1 LNNTKRIAI
10 LSLLTALTVILAK
23 LLAINLQFIRIGVE
37 FISIAFG
44 SILFGPAWGALSAVM
59 ADILG
64 GFLFPTGPYSP
75 LITIVA
81 MANGLIYGFFLYN
94 KEITAKRTI
103 ITVLTKA
110 LVSDFL
116 FMSIALYTLY
126 KIPIDELL
134 VARSV
139 KTAAVIIIETL
150 IIYFV
155 LRPVRNI
162 LYKKGWVTP
171 DNQPSDITKK
181 D

>member
-1 LNNTKRIAI
+1 MNNTKRIAI

-44 SILFGPAWGALSAVM
+44 SILFGPAWGALSAVL

-75 LITIVA
+75 LISIVA
-81 MANGLIYGFFLYN
+81 MANGLIYGFLLYN
-94 KEITAKRTI
+94 KEITARRTI
-103 ITVLTKA
+103 LTVLTKA

-116 FMSIALYTLY
+116 LMSIALYTLY
-126 KIPIDELL
+126 RIPIDELL
-134 VARSV
+134 LARSI
-139 KTAAVIIIETL
+139 KTAAVIIIETM

-162 LYKKGWVTP
+162 LYKKGWILP
-171 DNQPSDITKK
+171 DNSQSEILKK